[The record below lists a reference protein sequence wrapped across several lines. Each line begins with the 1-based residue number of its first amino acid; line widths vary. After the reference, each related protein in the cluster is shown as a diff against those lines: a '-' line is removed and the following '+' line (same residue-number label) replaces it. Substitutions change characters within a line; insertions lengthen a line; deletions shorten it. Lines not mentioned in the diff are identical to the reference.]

1 MRFSITAISLLA
13 AVASAAPL
21 DKRQENQQGGSLLSG
36 LTSLLGNIGGHTNGA
51 NYPKNSG
58 GTGGVMAD
66 MQVLPDHFKWTLN
79 PPSAMQEIP
88 AAQNS
93 QLREG
98 HRLAHVAIYKGM
110 GGSETTQK

>member
-21 DKRQENQQGGSLLSG
+21 NKRQESQQGGSILSG
-36 LTSLLGNIGGHTNGA
+36 ITSLLGNIGGHTNGA
-51 NYPKNSG
+51 NYAPNSG

-66 MQVLPDHFKWTLN
+66 MQVLPDHFRWTLN

-110 GGSETTQK
+110 GGKDE